1 MLSILKKIPKAFSE
15 VKSGHWRDSEDI
27 LRSNELFDKTVGI
40 IGFGRI
46 GSNLARYANAFKMRV
61 LAYDPFVKITQN
73 NVIQKKNFKE
83 VLRNSDVIFICV
95 NLNKKTINMINNSWI
110 KNLKKDCILINT
122 SRGEVID
129 ENQIIKY
136 LKSNKKFNFA
146 TDVISNEQK
155 KINKNLLIKNI
166 KKIDNLNITPH
177 IAGLTVESETKA
189 AEQSLLTLNNFFK
202 N

>member
-1 MLSILKKIPKAFSE
+1 
-15 VKSGHWRDSEDI
+15 
-27 LRSNELFDKTVGI
+27 
-40 IGFGRI
+40 
-46 GSNLARYANAFKMRV
+46 
-61 LAYDPFVKITQN
+61 
-73 NVIQKKNFKE
+73 
-83 VLRNSDVIFICV
+83 
-95 NLNKKTINMINNSWI
+95 MINKSWI

>member
-95 NLNKKTINMINNSWI
+95 NLNKNTINMINKSWI

>member
-1 MLSILKKIPKAFSE
+1 MLS
-15 VKSGHWRDSEDI
+15 
-27 LRSNELFDKTVGI
+27 
-40 IGFGRI
+40 
-46 GSNLARYANAFKMRV
+46 
-61 LAYDPFVKITQN
+61 
-73 NVIQKKNFKE
+73 KKNFKE

-95 NLNKKTINMINNSWI
+95 NLNKNTINMINKSWI

-189 AEQSLLTLNNFFK
+189 AEQSLLTLNNFLK
-202 N
+202 IKK

>member
-1 MLSILKKIPKAFSE
+1 MLS
-15 VKSGHWRDSEDI
+15 
-27 LRSNELFDKTVGI
+27 
-40 IGFGRI
+40 
-46 GSNLARYANAFKMRV
+46 
-61 LAYDPFVKITQN
+61 
-73 NVIQKKNFKE
+73 KKNFKE

-95 NLNKKTINMINNSWI
+95 NLNKNTINMINKSWI